1 MSHYDWVL
9 PKLGLDDQP
18 ITASLWHVKRG
29 SHVLEGDAVLE
40 ILAGSVTVDLPAPV
54 SGVVIKKLVHEE
66 DRITAGQRLA
76 VIEVDAEEP

>member
-1 MSHYDWVL
+1 MSRYDWVL
-9 PKLGLDDQP
+9 PELGPVDQP

-29 SHVLEGDAVLE
+29 SRLIEGDTVLE

-54 SGVVIKKLVHEE
+54 SGVLIEKLVHED

-76 VIEVDAEEP
+76 VIEVDADER